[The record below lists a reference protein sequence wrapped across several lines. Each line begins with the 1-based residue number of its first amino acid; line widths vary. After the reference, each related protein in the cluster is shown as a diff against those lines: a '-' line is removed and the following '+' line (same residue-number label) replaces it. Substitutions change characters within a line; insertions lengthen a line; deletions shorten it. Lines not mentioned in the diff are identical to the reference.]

1 MNTKPKINTRLTRIF
16 TDFFNNE
23 KSSGIVLLLC
33 TAFSIMMTNSASGE
47 QYSHFWHL
55 QAGISTISKPIE
67 FWINDGLMAIF
78 FLLVGLEI
86 KRELL
91 VGELSNIKNAILPIA
106 AAAGGMIIPALIHFL
121 LNNGLPT
128 QSGFGIPMATDIA
141 FALGALSLL
150 GNRVPV
156 SLKIFLTA
164 LAIIDDLGAILVIAL
179 FYAKGF
185 SGIFLLGSFVIF
197 GVLFILNKLKIQK
210 LWIYLLGGI
219 GIWYC
224 MLQSGIHATLAGVLL
239 AFSIP
244 SIGGDESLSSQLQH
258 FLHKPVAFFIMPL
271 FALANTCLFFESG
284 WYSNLTSA
292 NDLGIILGLFIGKPI
307 GIFLFT
313 WLFIKIGWG
322 SLASEISLKQL
333 FGLGLLGGIGFTMSI
348 FISNLAF
355 SDAGTIVSSKIA
367 ILLASLLSGIAG
379 YFMLLSTSTRINT
392 QE

>member
-1 MNTKPKINTRLTRIF
+1 
-16 TDFFNNE
+16 
-23 KSSGIVLLLC
+23 
-33 TAFSIMMTNSASGE
+33 MMTNSASGE